1 MAETLELEIF
11 GVPQSNY
18 VWTTRIAL
26 GEKGVPYK
34 LNPVRPHSPEVDAI
48 HPFGKIPVMRYSDVT
63 LYESKAIC
71 TYADRQFDGK
81 PLIPR
86 SAAGGALCEQWV
98 SLINTEIDPLL
109 MRQYLVGYFFS
120 GRPDGAPDRAR
131 IDTVLPKMPKQFDLL
146 DRAAGKTGFLVGDN
160 FSLADCFL
168 VPILFYMNKLPE
180 SKAMMDERR
189 NLNAYLSNHLKRKS
203 VVDSLPS
210 PPPAR

>member
-26 GEKGVPYK
+26 GEKGVAYK
-34 LNPVRPHSPEVDAI
+34 FTPVRPHSPEVDAI
-48 HPFGKIPVMRYSDVT
+48 HPFGKIPVLRHSDVA

-71 TYADRQFDGK
+71 TYIDRQFEGK

-86 SAAGGALCEQWV
+86 GAYGGALCEQWISV
-98 SLINTEIDPLL
+98 INTEIDPLL

-120 GRPDGAPDRAR
+120 GKPDGSPDRAK
-131 IDTVLPKMPKQFDLL
+131 IDAVLPKMPKHFELL
-146 DRAAGKTGFLVGDN
+146 DRAVGKTGFLVGDN

-168 VPILFYMNKLPE
+168 VPILFYMSKLPE
-180 SKAMMDERR
+180 SKAMMDKRR

-203 VVDSLPS
+203 VADST
-210 PPPAR
+210 PPLPAR